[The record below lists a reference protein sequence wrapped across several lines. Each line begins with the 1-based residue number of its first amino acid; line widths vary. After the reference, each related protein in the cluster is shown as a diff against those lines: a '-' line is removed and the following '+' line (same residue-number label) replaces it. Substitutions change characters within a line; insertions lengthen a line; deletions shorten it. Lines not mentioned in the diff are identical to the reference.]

1 MKAIVVEFMGQKMT
15 VKQAA
20 EMTGLTERA
29 MLYRHKRGIPLDAAP
44 EEAQLLGRIKFA
56 ENRKKAYSRPG
67 GLTAYLAEGDAEERA
82 AKAIC
87 VNFKFTNPADFDF
100 RKVADGRYAFDTE
113 HLAFDIV
120 FDHLTATCSGRF
132 RKNDALLISRR
143 FATTNEGKI
152 REVTYG

>member
-1 MKAIVVEFMGQKMT
+1 MKAIVIEFMGQKMT

-20 EMTGLTERA
+20 KMTGLSEKC
-29 MLYRHKRGIPLDAAP
+29 MHYRYKRGIPLDAAP
-44 EEAQLLGRIKFA
+44 EELQMRHQMKLV
-56 ENRKKAYSRPG
+56 ENRNKGNSRPG

-143 FATTNEGKI
+143 FATTDEGKI